1 MSPTIRM
8 CLIRDDLT
16 TVWCEVTSSIR
27 DRAHEDEVGDEK
39 ATSKSTDSND
49 TTASKPVQ
57 KELLLCLRPIRDG
70 DKKVDESLR
79 FCPRSRNGAPPS
91 AQDLEEGI
99 VSSDTNE
106 KVATSNN
113 NPNKSSNRPPKKR
126 VLATDSMD
134 SFSAPDEAPQKKRS
148 KHGNVEQSTNASDT
162 EKSVVESLLKMNKS
176 SQ

>member
-1 MSPTIRM
+1 M

-27 DRAHEDEVGDEK
+27 DRAHDDEVGDEK
-39 ATSKSTDSND
+39 TTSKSTDSND
-49 TTASKPVQ
+49 TTASKPQQ

-70 DKKVDESLR
+70 EKKVDESLR
-79 FCPRSRNGAPPS
+79 FRPRSRNGAPPL
-91 AQDLEEGI
+91 AQDFQEGI

-106 KVATSNN
+106 KVATSD
-113 NPNKSSNRPPKKR
+113 PNKSSDRPPKKR
-126 VLATDSMD
+126 ALATGSMD
-134 SFSAPDEAPQKKRS
+134 SFSTPDEVPQKKRS
-148 KHGNVEQSTNASDT
+148 KPGNVEQSTNASDT